1 MVSPTPLQSFLGGI
15 GLSLPVHS
23 LLLLNGTV
31 FGISGFIHRS
41 IRGSLESTASIAG
54 LITAGVS
61 LGLLE
66 GKDGAP
72 EVIPGG
78 LSKVL
83 VSGLLVGVGTKV
95 SISKSP
101 ALLQR

>member
-1 MVSPTPLQSFLGGI
+1 MLSPTPLQSFLGGI

-23 LLLLNGTV
+23 LLLLNGSV

-41 IRGSLESTASIAG
+41 GRGSIESAASVAG
-54 LITAGVS
+54 LVLAGVS

-78 LSKVL
+78 LSKLL
-83 VSGLLVGVGTKV
+83 VSGLLVGAGTKV
-95 SISKSP
+95 SIPKP
-101 ALLQR
+101 